1 MAGNALWMGSLAVAG
16 GHAVSYLRSMKILV
30 VVLGLAFASA
40 DLTAAQSTPA
50 ARDSIALDHLRNDW
64 ASLAR
69 YQPANAQLAQPAA
82 GEERVVFYGNS
93 ITDSWAQYFPSMFPG
108 KPYVGRGIS
117 GQTTPQMLLRFQQDV
132 VSLHPAA
139 VLILAGT
146 NDIAENT
153 GPCTDT
159 QIQDNFKSMVQISAQ
174 NHIRV
179 ILASMPPA
187 DRFPW
192 RPDIK
197 PAARIRTLNAWMKA
211 YADKQHLVY
220 LDYYTAMATPQGAMR
235 PELAL
240 DQVVHPND
248 AGYAIM
254 QPLAEAAIAKSLA
267 TPAP

>member
-1 MAGNALWMGSLAVAG
+1 MRPVLLATLFLLATG
-16 GHAVSYLRSMKILV
+16 VS
-30 VVLGLAFASA
+30 
-40 DLTAAQSTPA
+40 AQQATPA
-50 ARDSIALDHLRNDW
+50 AQPNPEPRPTPAPVAKVRPQLNELTQFNRYSADNDKLGPP
-64 ASLAR
+64 ASGT
-69 YQPANAQLAQPAA
+69 Q
-82 GEERVVFYGNS
+82 RVVFYGDS
-93 ITDSWAQYFPSMFPG
+93 LTDNWGRKAGSFFPG
-108 KPYVGRGIS
+108 KPYVNRGIS

-146 NDIAENT
+146 NDVAENT
-153 GPCTDT
+153 GPYTDT
-159 QIQDNFKSMVQISAQ
+159 QIQDNFKSMVQISLQ

-179 ILASMPPA
+179 ILASIPPA
-187 DRFPW
+187 DHFPW
-192 RPDIK
+192 RKGIE

-211 YADKQHLVY
+211 YADEQHLVY
-220 LDYYTAMATPQGAMR
+220 LDYYAAMTTPQGAMR

-240 DQVVHPND
+240 DQAVHPND